1 MPTPLRRFAP
11 LALAGLIGGCAA
23 IGSAWNYITTERP
36 PYPLRAIDLTSD
48 VWVDS
53 ADALRGSFVG
63 SGTNQGIVLLSS
75 DTGFIAEL
83 LRRHRPNLIRNGD
96 VWSSL
101 ARYGP
106 IRIDSPDGGQDLRVA
121 SPYGHSIARVEE
133 VVLRGSSCGWR
144 GAKAEVYVTGPRS
157 GSRAPS
163 LRGPIVGSFRETY
176 GSESA
181 WRDAPPR
188 ATAEMENTLIARTAA
203 DMDSVLATRL
213 PRIIAS
219 LRTPEGQRL
228 LIDPLEDIDAAEVVP
243 VWAGSS
249 RTRYAVAV
257 RARRVTPQGDTLLAS
272 TVMIWDT
279 AGTWRQTV
287 LAPSLVQVRRGL
299 IRPFAEGSLPLYW
312 RHLDAVSGFGLD
324 RDYLIVEQVD
334 VQEQSII
341 WGAIEVRS
349 NEVVGATEVGG
360 ACSGG

>member
-1 MPTPLRRFAP
+1 MPTPLRRLLP
-11 LALAGLIGGCAA
+11 LALALTIGGCAA
-23 IGSAWNYITTERP
+23 MSSAWNYITTERP
-36 PYPLRAIDLTSD
+36 PYPLRAIDLASD
-48 VWVDS
+48 ARLDS
-53 ADALRGSFVG
+53 TGALLGSFVG

-75 DTGFIAEL
+75 DTAFIAEIL
-83 LRRHRPNLIRNGD
+83 QTRRPDLVRNRD
-96 VWSSL
+96 TWSAL

-106 IRIDSPDGGQDLRVA
+106 IRIDAPDPGRELRVA

-133 VVLRGSSCGWR
+133 IVLRGSSCGWR

-163 LRGPIVGSFRETY
+163 LRGPIVGSFRESY

-188 ATAEMENTLIARTAA
+188 ATAEMEDALIARTAA

-213 PRIIAS
+213 PRSVAS

-228 LIDPLEDIDAAEVVP
+228 LVDPLEDIDAAEVVP

-257 RARRVTPQGDTLLAS
+257 RARRLTPQGDTLLAS

-287 LAPSLVQVRRGL
+287 LAPTLVQVRRGL
-299 IRPFAEGSLPLYW
+299 LRPFDEGSLPLYW

-324 RDYLIVEQVD
+324 RDYLVVEQVD
-334 VQEQSII
+334 VQEQSVI

-349 NEVVGATEVGG
+349 NEVVGAAEVGG
-360 ACSGG
+360 ACAQ

>member
-1 MPTPLRRFAP
+1 MPTPIRRALP
-11 LALAGLIGGCAA
+11 LLLALLVGGCAA

-53 ADALRGSFVG
+53 ANALRGSFVG

-83 LRRHRPNLIRNGD
+83 LRRNRPNLIRNGD

-106 IRIDSPDGGQDLRVA
+106 IRIDPGTPRQDLRVA
-121 SPYGHSIARVEE
+121 SPYGHSIVQVEE
-133 VVLRGSSCGWR
+133 VVLRGSNCGWR
-144 GAKAEVYVTGPRS
+144 GAKAEIYVTGPRS

-163 LRGPIVGSFRETY
+163 LRGPIVGSFRQDY

-188 ATAEMENTLIARTAA
+188 ATPEMESALIDRTVR

-213 PRIIAS
+213 PRSISS
-219 LRTPEGQRL
+219 LTTPGGERL
-228 LIDPLEDIDAAEVVP
+228 LIDPLEDVDAAEIVP

-249 RTRYAVAV
+249 RTRYAVAI
-257 RARRVTPQGDTLLAS
+257 RARRLTPQGDTLLAS

-287 LAPSLVQVRRGL
+287 LSPTLVLIRRGL
-299 IRPFAEGSLPLYW
+299 IKPFDDGSLPLYW

-324 RDYLIVEQVD
+324 RDYLVVEQVD
-334 VQEQSII
+334 VAEQSVI

-349 NEVVGATEVGG
+349 NEVVGAAEVGG
-360 ACSGG
+360 ACSTN

>member
-1 MPTPLRRFAP
+1 M
-11 LALAGLIGGCAA
+11 
-23 IGSAWNYITTERP
+23 GSAWNYITTERP
-36 PYPLRAIDLTSD
+36 PYPLRAIDLASD
-48 VWVDS
+48 VWIDS
-53 ADALRGSFVG
+53 TGALRGSFVG
-63 SGTNQGIVLLSS
+63 SGTNAGVVLLSS

-83 LRRHRPNLIRNGD
+83 LRRNRPNLVRNGD

-106 IRIDSPDGGQDLRVA
+106 IRIEPKVGDQELRVA
-121 SPYGHSIARVEE
+121 SPYGHSIVRIEE

-144 GAKAEVYVTGPRS
+144 GAKAEIYVTGPRS

-163 LRGPIVGSFRETY
+163 LRGPIVGSFRESY
-176 GSESA
+176 GSESG
-181 WRDAPPR
+181 WRDAPSRVP
-188 ATAEMENTLIARTAA
+188 AEMEDQLIARTAS

-213 PRIIAS
+213 PRSISS
-219 LRTPEGQRL
+219 LRVPQGQRL

-249 RTRYAVAV
+249 RTRYAVAI
-257 RARRVTPQGDTLLAS
+257 RARRLTPQGDTLLAS

-287 LAPSLVQVRRGL
+287 LSPTLVQIRRGQ
-299 IRPFAEGSLPLYW
+299 IRPFDDGSLPLYW

-334 VQEQSII
+334 VQDQSII

-349 NEVVGATEVGG
+349 NEVVGAAEVGG
-360 ACSGG
+360 ACSER